1 MNDSSDLSTFGM
13 TTQLTVI
20 GHRSDEQ
27 YGFVNPPLYKGSTV
41 IHRTLDDLEHRRG
54 KFFYGTAGS
63 PTISNLENAWNH
75 LTGAAGTVLS
85 PSGLGSIALA
95 FMSFTKAGDH
105 ILISDSVYA
114 PTRVFCD
121 SFLAKF
127 GVQTEYYDP
136 LIGRKIEKLIKKST
150 SVIFLESPS
159 SGTMEIQD
167 VPGMT
172 SVARKYGLKTILDN
186 TWATPLF
193 FKAHTF
199 GVDISIEAGT
209 KYLGGHSDILLGLTS
224 ANKECW
230 PTLRATYDSMAM
242 LPGAEDC
249 LLALRGMRTLHLRL
263 KSAEKKA
270 LELAE
275 WLLKQFEVEK
285 VLHPAF
291 QDCPGHEFWL
301 RDYKGSS
308 GVFSIVLKDEFT
320 KNDLRHMV
328 ENMKVFRL
336 GYSWGGYE
344 SLITLVNPSKIRT
357 VTTWPY
363 EGFVLRLQIGME
375 DLSDLEKDLNFGF
388 ERLRSGR
395 ARPAL
400 SRL

>member
-1 MNDSSDLSTFGM
+1 M
-13 TTQLTVI
+13 
-20 GHRSDEQ
+20 
-27 YGFVNPPLYKGSTV
+27 
-41 IHRTLDDLEHRRG
+41 
-54 KFFYGTAGS
+54 
-63 PTISNLENAWNH
+63 
-75 LTGAAGTVLS
+75 
-85 PSGLGSIALA
+85 
-95 FMSFTKAGDH
+95 
-105 ILISDSVYA
+105 
-114 PTRVFCD
+114 
-121 SFLAKF
+121 
-127 GVQTEYYDP
+127 
-136 LIGRKIEKLIKKST
+136 
-150 SVIFLESPS
+150 
-159 SGTMEIQD
+159 
-167 VPGMT
+167 
-172 SVARKYGLKTILDN
+172 
-186 TWATPLF
+186 
-193 FKAHTF
+193 
-199 GVDISIEAGT
+199 
-209 KYLGGHSDILLGLTS
+209 
-224 ANKECW
+224 
-230 PTLRATYDSMAM
+230 
-242 LPGAEDC
+242 
-249 LLALRGMRTLHLRL
+249 
-263 KSAEKKA
+263 
-270 LELAE
+270 AE